1 MKILIFVIIGI
12 IGGIIGGMGMG
23 GGTLLI
29 PLLTLF
35 TDIPQHIAQSINL
48 IAFIPMSVVA
58 LIVHA
63 KNKLLDCKYL
73 LWVALPAVAAS
84 VPAALLVKKVGGKAL
99 SRYFGIFLV
108 VLGVYQLVSLIVS
121 QIRAYKIRK
130 NESNSLYKTV
140 YK

>member
-1 MKILIFVIIGI
+1 MQILIFIIIGI

-35 TDIPQHIAQSINL
+35 ADIPQHIAQSINL
-48 IAFIPMSVVA
+48 IAFIPMSVAA

-84 VPAALLVKKVGGKAL
+84 VPAALLVKKVGGRQL

-108 VLGVYQLVSLIVS
+108 VLGLYQLVSLIISKVNS
-121 QIRAYKIRK
+121 YKKKK
-130 NESNSLYKTV
+130 NQLKSLYKSV